1 MMKNKKKRKVT
12 STSTTPWPLHTTI
25 DSLPDDVVADILL
38 RLPSAAAIYRAVL
51 ASEHWIRVAS
61 SPTFLRRLRD
71 IHDYPLLLGHLVSPD
86 GHGTTPPCF
95 YPATLHTSDSDG
107 LLAAMV
113 RRGDF
118 FLTRIQVQG
127 SGQHVLEDCRG
138 GLLLLSDAG
147 TLRVFDPMTHRVSSV
162 DQLPRRGG
170 RAPDHRGRR
179 LCLLPNGD
187 DPDAFRVMSLQH
199 GNAKKLAR
207 LEVYNSCTRAWRVLT
222 GAGTA
227 KIPARKHMAK
237 IYRGQYAPAMHAG
250 DRIFWKYDAANL
262 LLSLD
267 TQTMTFSNVCLPPGV
282 TRLSAYAVGETEDG
296 TCCLV
301 HVLESGNR
309 QMQVWRFKVGDDH
322 EGNGDQMW
330 ELERQVPLILASPSA
345 CLSGCQVGA
354 IVGGIVVLC
363 FNNSSLY
370 QPHIA
375 FRLKTLKVETEFTC
389 RGLARPFVI
398 K

>member
-1 MMKNKKKRKVT
+1 MMKNRKKRKVT
-12 STSTTPWPLHTTI
+12 STASSPLPTAI

-38 RLPSAAAIYRAVL
+38 RLPSAAAICRAVF

-61 SPTFLRRLRD
+61 CSTFLRRLRD
-71 IHDYPLLLGHLVSPD
+71 IHNYPLLLGHFVSPY
-86 GHGTTPPCF
+86 GHGITPPHF
-95 YPATLHTSDSDG
+95 YPAPLHSEADG

-118 FLTRIQVQG
+118 FLTRLQVQG
-127 SGQHVLEDCRG
+127 PGQHVLEDCRR
-138 GLLLLSDAG
+138 GLLLFSDTG

-187 DPDAFRVMSLQH
+187 DPGAFRVMSLQH
-199 GNAKKLAR
+199 GNGKKLAR
-207 LEVYNSCTRAWRVLT
+207 LEVYDSCIRAWRVLS
-222 GAGTA
+222 GAGTD
-227 KIPARKHMAK
+227 KIPARSHMVQ
-237 IYRGQYAPAMHAG
+237 IYRGHYSPAMHAG
-250 DRIFWKYDAANL
+250 DRIYWKYAVADS

-267 TQTMTFSNVCLPPGV
+267 TKTMTFSDVRLPPGV
-282 TRLSAYAVGETEDG
+282 SRQSAYAVGETKDG

-301 HVLESGNR
+301 RVLGSGQSNR

-322 EGNGDQMW
+322 GGNGDQMW
-330 ELERQVPLILASPSA
+330 ELERQVPLILDSPSA

-363 FNNSSLY
+363 FNNSSSY

-375 FRLKTLKVETEFTC
+375 FRLKSLKVEAEFTC

-398 K
+398 E